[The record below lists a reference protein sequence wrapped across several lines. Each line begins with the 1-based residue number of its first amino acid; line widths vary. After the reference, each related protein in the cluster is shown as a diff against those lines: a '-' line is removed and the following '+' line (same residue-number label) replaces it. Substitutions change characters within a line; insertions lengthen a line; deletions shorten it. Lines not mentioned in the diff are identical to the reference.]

1 VGNIE
6 LSLAIGEN
14 PRSRPVLDG
23 AVSVEGIDLRCS
35 RLHASELFWRQ
46 LGFQEFEVSEMSM
59 SSLLIAKSNGID
71 TWVGVP
77 IFTSRSFFHTDVLVR
92 EDSGITEPAQ
102 LAGKR
107 IGVPEYQQTA
117 ALWTRGILQHE
128 FGLDPRDI
136 HWFMERPPEKSH
148 GGATGFAPP
157 EGIDLEY
164 IPTSTDM
171 GQMLLSGELDG
182 ALRYLG
188 GGNNLVDRS
197 SAKLGDEGS
206 GVRHLFNKRAESIR
220 YFQKTGIFPI
230 NHGVVIRKDI
240 VDRYPWV
247 VLNLYS
253 AFLEAKQV
261 AASTSLAGAP
271 QSTGI
276 SASGIDPFLDTGLVT
291 PAAKQALATDLYPYG
306 VVANRDLLETIAQYS
321 HEQGL
326 TSRLLGLDEIFYPP
340 TLEL

>member
-1 VGNIE
+1 VANID

-23 AVSVEGIDLRCS
+23 TVKAQGIDLRCS
-35 RLHASELFWRQ
+35 TLHASELFWRQ

-59 SSLLIAKSNGID
+59 SSLLIARSNGID

-92 EDSGITEPAQ
+92 EDSGITEPSQ

-107 IGVPEYQQTA
+107 LGVPEYQQTA

-148 GGATGFAPP
+148 GGATGFVPP
-157 EGIDLEY
+157 EGIDLQY
-164 IPTSTDM
+164 IPASTDM
-171 GQMLLSGELDG
+171 GEMLLSGELDG

-188 GGNNLVDRS
+188 SANNLVDRS
-197 SAKLGDEGS
+197 SAKLGEVGS
-206 GVRHLFNKRAESIR
+206 GVRHLFDQHEESAR
-220 YFQKTGIFPI
+220 YYSKTGIFPI
-230 NHGVVIRKDI
+230 NHGVVVRKD
-240 VDRYPWV
+240 VVNRYPWV

-253 AFLEAKQV
+253 AFLEAKQL
-261 AASTSLAGAP
+261 AEANSLAGSTH
-271 QSTGI
+271 STGI
-276 SASGIDPFLDTGLVT
+276 SSSGLDPFLDTGLVEPT
-291 PAAKQALATDLYPYG
+291 VKAALATDLYPYG
-306 VVANRDLLETIAQYS
+306 VVANRALLETIAAYS
-321 HEQGL
+321 FEQGL
-326 TSRLLGLDEIFYPP
+326 TSRLLGLEEIFYPP